1 MESLLKSL
9 QAIFGWF
16 LTDIK
21 LLFIL
26 VIGLMGLGIISTSV
40 LPCEFHMGF
49 GIFLWVVAFGLFV
62 WDIVKE
68 YINGDKMEN
77 ELRKQKKEEEEY
89 M

>member
-26 VIGLMGLGIISTSV
+26 VIGLMGLGIIISSK
-40 LPCEFHMGF
+40 LPCGDTNYQLYF

-62 WDIVKE
+62 WDIAKE

-77 ELRKQKKEEEEY
+77 ELRKQKKE
-89 M
+89 